1 MEKLDLR
8 WAVFEYCNID
18 KTQAFEN
25 MCRRLFTE
33 EFLKGKTIPHSD
45 HKTPGIEVIPVL
57 EPNREDGKPSKR
69 ISFQSKY
76 HGNVSDAYRK
86 FKESAEITVKKWQ
99 GRLDLVYLF
108 CNRTLTTE
116 SSNYKEIVSIL
127 SKGGIEAV
135 PISDTD
141 LLDLAAKYSN
151 IAKDYFISKSNK
163 PDVPPAL
170 TTIPFPPDKL
180 IGREIAIEE
189 IQGLLAKHNIVSIHA
204 DGGVGK
210 TAIATKIINQI
221 KDEISCGKSSFKHI
235 AWITSTGNLKS
246 DLIGLSI
253 PMVDTMKSQEEKY
266 QIVSSYLQSNPTF
279 LVIDNMDELPKREDS
294 KELNTITGQTKVLI
308 TSRADIPYAEEY
320 PLVDLDPDSALA
332 LHYQHFTRKQMTIE
346 QIRDQKDHSY
356 GEKIVKAAA
365 YNALFIELIGKMA
378 YSDHWKLDSL
388 WEKLSVNVFG
398 VDSKHPIKSIHGDGK
413 LLEHIQKLYE
423 MSNLSDRQKE
433 IMSFIALFPAEC
445 SIFFDVFEWAGFEDD
460 EEDNLGALQDRG
472 WIVRDDEG
480 YLIHTMVKGSI
491 ELQNKETKIDISK
504 YHSLISNLIKVDQ
517 YMPVTLGYKR
527 VRERIVVLETVCRL
541 VQNDEIE
548 SKQYESLI
556 NSLAGVYE
564 EQGDFKNAIKYY
576 KMLFEANEK
585 KTIMIHQN
593 SMKRLNN
600 IEIVYDDNGLF
611 KEIVDYSSSID
622 FVQWKANLTST
633 YTPIE
638 CSNIA
643 RILCIHSDF
652 QLALEF
658 CEKALAVEKTVLKE
672 CPAAALIYNNL
683 AAVFFAQ
690 GDYLKA
696 IDYYGKAVV
705 IKQKEYGS
713 EHPSTASTLNNLGDS
728 YFVQGDPQNAL
739 EYYQKAVMIKDR
751 IFGLAHPSTGM
762 TFNKYLENVKA
773 DINKRTK
780 IQDNVFWIERLF
792 IAKIFYNIAKVYE
805 SMNDY
810 DKALDNFINSV
821 GVFEMVQGGRSSSI
835 SVIYKT
841 IADIYETKDDYEMT
855 LKNIKSAL
863 MIPRSEGR
871 DEQIKTAM
879 KCELLGDLNCYNGDY
894 SSALEEYIKA
904 LEIREKVL
912 GSEHPSV
919 ATVYKKIG
927 KMYSKQSKFVKAQ
940 ESYKKAIK
948 YFEKAL
954 GSEHPSTAE
963 AFDEIANVYKKQKNY
978 VVALEYYEKALSI
991 RTKTLGSDNNK
1002 TKETQSSIS
1011 FIKEI
1016 LNKDIG

>member
-1 MEKLDLR
+1 MIGIFVFLKSLLEMDAISGLLGFLDAGLNLVGLFEILKSRLKKDSLEYQSICVLDDTLNEACRILGWEYDALAVSQEFDIDTLLSSTEMTKDGLEKLFSKLIGVEMDDDDLDVIIDCFDR
-8 WAVFEYCNID
+8 NVARKDKEELYRYLDQKWKRGAYEDKLSSMSETLALTNIPASVNIIGRMKD
-18 KTQAFEN
+18 IDAIQNAFIQN
-25 MCRRLFTE
+25 
-33 EFLKGKTIPHSD
+33 S
-45 HKTPGIEVIPVL
+45 
-57 EPNREDGKPSKR
+57 
-69 ISFQSKY
+69 
-76 HGNVSDAYRK
+76 
-86 FKESAEITVKKWQ
+86 
-99 GRLDLVYLF
+99 
-108 CNRTLTTE
+108 
-116 SSNYKEIVSIL
+116 IVSICA
-127 SKGGIEAV
+127 G
-135 PISDTD
+135 
-141 LLDLAAKYSN
+141 
-151 IAKDYFISKSNK
+151 
-163 PDVPPAL
+163 
-170 TTIPFPPDKL
+170 
-180 IGREIAIEE
+180 
-189 IQGLLAKHNIVSIHA
+189 
-204 DGGVGK
+204 GGVGK
-210 TAIATKIINQI
+210 TALAAWIANHIKGKIER
-221 KDEISCGKSSFKHI
+221 KKTSYKHV
-235 AWITSTGNLKS
+235 AWITSSGNLNV
-246 DLIGLSI
+246 DLTLLNVKAEDDARS
-253 PMVDTMKSQEEKY
+253 VDAKFLA
-266 QIVSSYLQSNPTF
+266 VCRFLQSNQTF
-279 LVIDNMDELPKREDS
+279 LVIDNMDIPPTDDEIDV
-294 KELNTITGQTKVLI
+294 LNTISGKTKILI
-308 TSRADIPYAEEY
+308 TTRAEIPEFESFFSYNLNAI
-320 PLVDLDPDSALA
+320 DLDSALILFYRQFLHKTSADQLLINKIKTRFDYEFA
-332 LHYQHFTRKQMTIE
+332 LNLVEATSH
-346 QIRDQKDHSY
+346 
-356 GEKIVKAAA
+356 
-365 YNALFIELIGKMA
+365 NALFIELISAMA
-378 YSDHWKLDSL
+378 YADGWNLDAL
-388 WEKLSVNVFG
+388 WEKLKPDVFS
-398 VDSKHPIKSIHGDGK
+398 VDSRHPVKVRHAKNHDSDGR
-413 LLEHIQKLYE
+413 LLEQIEKLYR
-423 MSNLSDRQKE
+423 LSHLTSRQKE
-433 IMSFIALFPAEC
+433 IMSFISLFPAEHC
-445 SIFFDVFEWAGFEDD
+445 IFKNVLTWAGFDD
-460 EEDNLGALQDRG
+460 KENSLDALHTRG
-472 WIVRDDEG
+472 WIDKTEDG

-541 VQNDEIE
+541 IQNDEIE

-762 TFNKYLENVKA
+762 TFNKYLNENVKA